1 MASAY
6 MAAASRASLGEATDR
21 LDAFVDR
28 SSADELR
35 RLGSDLFA
43 LLRVLRG
50 DRQLRNHL
58 ADQSIPA
65 AARGSVVD
73 QLFAA
78 KVGRPALDIFSELV
92 AARWSLAADLVEALE
107 TLARLATIG
116 VAEKDGTLDDVE
128 DQLFRFGRILNR
140 EPQLASLLGD
150 WSAPADKRVELLDSV
165 LEGKAS
171 PVTVALLEEA
181 VRSPAV
187 SLDLVAE
194 ELSELA
200 AARRDRYIAHVRT
213 PVRLGADQEQRL
225 TETLTR
231 LYGRPISV
239 QAELDPELLGGLVV
253 RVGGEIID
261 GSVAGRLAAARRRL
275 PH

>member
-6 MAAASRASLGEATDR
+6 MQATSRASLGEAVDR
-21 LDAFVDR
+21 LNAVVDR
-28 SSADELR
+28 SSAAELGTLGDE
-35 RLGSDLFA
+35 LFA
-43 LLRVLRG
+43 LLRVVRG
-50 DRQLRNHL
+50 DRQLRAHL
-58 ADQSIPA
+58 ADQSIPGAVRA
-65 AARGSVVD
+65 AVVD
-73 QLFAA
+73 RLFADR
-78 KVGRPALDIFSELV
+78 VGRLALDVLSELV
-92 AARWSLAADLVEALE
+92 SARWSRPGDLVETLE
-107 TLARLATIG
+107 TLARQATLG

-128 DQLFRFGRILNR
+128 DQLFGFGRVLNR
-140 EPQLASLLGD
+140 EPQLTALLSD
-150 WSAPADKRVELLDSV
+150 WGTPADNRVALLRSL

-171 PVTVALLEEA
+171 PVTVALMSEA
-181 VRSPAV
+181 VRAPAAGI
-187 SLDLVAE
+187 DITAE

-239 QAELDPELLGGLVV
+239 QAELDPDLLGGLVV

-261 GSVAGRLAAARRRL
+261 GSVAGRLATARRRL